1 MIAIQGLQYAQ
12 WRGSANARVALL
24 TLDWYSQRGHDHTSA
39 RQDAV
44 GRPQAEQASPGMRSV
59 TQ

>member
-1 MIAIQGLQYAQ
+1 MFITT
-12 WRGSANARVALL
+12 ARVALL
-24 TLDWYSQRGHDHTSA
+24 TLDWYSQRGQDHTSA